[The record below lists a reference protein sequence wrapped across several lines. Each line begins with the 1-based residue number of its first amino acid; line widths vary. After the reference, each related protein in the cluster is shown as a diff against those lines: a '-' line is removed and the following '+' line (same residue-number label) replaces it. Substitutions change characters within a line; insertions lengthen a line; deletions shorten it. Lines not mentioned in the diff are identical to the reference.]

1 MSHRFSRNLQIAL
14 HLLLSIV
21 LLSGGF
27 PLAALAQEYVPP
39 DRGAPG
45 RREGGGTRGN
55 CLRGEPPLIALIP
68 STNFGT
74 TLEARPTFYWNVPPT
89 ASPLAE
95 FVLLDAEDNEVY
107 RSTFQLSGDPGIMAF
122 SLKDQAN
129 APDLEIGKDYHWYF
143 SLICDP
149 DDRSGDIFSEGW
161 IQRIAPPTTLTSQLA
176 ATAEGDRPR
185 VYAQAGIWY
194 DALNSMANLRQT
206 QPRNPEIATQ
216 WTTLLRSV
224 GLDTLAEQPFLN

>member
-1 MSHRFSRNLQIAL
+1 MSHRSSRNLQVAT

-21 LLSGGF
+21 LLSGF
-27 PLAALAQEYVPP
+27 PLGAMAQEYIPP

-68 STNFGT
+68 NTNFGT
-74 TLEARPTFYWNVPPT
+74 TLEARPTFYWHVPPT
-89 ASPLAE
+89 NSPLAE

-107 RSTFQLSGDPGIMAF
+107 RTTFQLSGNPGIMAF
-122 SLKDQAN
+122 SLKDQAD
-129 APDLEIGKDYHWYF
+129 APDLEVGKDYHWYF

-149 DDRSGDIFSEGW
+149 GDRSGDIFAEGW
-161 IQRIAPPTTLTSQLA
+161 IQRIAPPANLTNQLA
-176 ATAEGDRPR
+176 STPAGDRATLF
-185 VYAQAGIWY
+185 AQSGIWY
-194 DALNSMANLRQT
+194 DALNSLAILRQS
-206 QPRNPEIATQ
+206 QPRDPDVATQ

-224 GLDTLAEQPFLN
+224 GLDAIANQPFLN